1 MPYSTKTQVFVTKRK
16 TFLHYVEN
24 VFLLLCR
31 IPRKPVDKKLLL
43 RYYKAEMLYSFTHM
57 EELE

>member
-1 MPYSTKTQVFVTKRK
+1 MWKMSFFYCAEF
-16 TFLHYVEN
+16 
-24 VFLLLCR
+24 
-31 IPRKPVDKKLLL
+31 L